1 MVFLNSDIIFQISA
15 SLSLLEMPSVT
26 NEENT
31 FLLENE
37 ATRKLDQ
44 IQPAITIIITA
55 KNSKDR
61 IRTTLR

>member
-1 MVFLNSDIIFQISA
+1 MVFLNSDIIFQIST
-15 SLSLLEMPSVT
+15 SLSLLEMPSVI

-55 KNSKDR
+55 
-61 IRTTLR
+61 

>member
-15 SLSLLEMPSVT
+15 SLSLLEMPSVI

-37 ATRKLDQ
+37 AIRKLDQ
-44 IQPAITIIITA
+44 TQPAITIIITA
-55 KNSKDR
+55 KNKKKK